1 MLDPTED
8 ARRAMLARGQPLDDL
23 AQEILQDKPTW
34 TTEELSRDFVVLGF
48 LAPFVH
54 VKRKSDGVEGSMEF
68 THSPRLYFG
77 FQPK

>member
-1 MLDPTED
+1 
-8 ARRAMLARGQPLDDL
+8 MLARGQPLDDL